1 MDGYVYEYLFLLW
14 MDGMVWNVASLF
26 FYVLLKKIWTSFIT
40 HASSILNNR
49 FIR

>member
-1 MDGYVYEYLFLLW
+1 MDGYVYKYIFLLW
-14 MDGMVWNVASLF
+14 MDGMECSIVIFLCIA
-26 FYVLLKKIWTSFIT
+26 KKIWTSFIT